1 MTRAMATTMRA
12 RTSATATTTTNA
24 TTTTRC
30 ARARPSAPTR
40 ASVNGLMMKI
50 TAPVVVGIV
59 ATTLATTGAARAIDM
74 QIVDSQ
80 TRDYMRRRDEA
91 ASFKCKGGMFDCDSD
106 RREYARGQSERLA
119 ARISTN
125 AVGDEMAPNCTVED
139 PCTNDV
145 LRAALAGVQGLTT
158 SDKLE
163 ALGKDSDAVNSTS
176 RYAIFD

>member
-1 MTRAMATTMRA
+1 
-12 RTSATATTTTNA
+12 
-24 TTTTRC
+24 
-30 ARARPSAPTR
+30 
-40 ASVNGLMMKI
+40 
-50 TAPVVVGIV
+50 
-59 ATTLATTGAARAIDM
+59 M

-80 TRDYMRRRDEA
+80 TLDYMRRRDEA

-158 SDKLE
+158 ADKLE